1 MKVLKTLVAIALS
14 ATGLGSA
21 VTLGVVANN
30 DTNKVQQAEAAST
43 FTVGQTLFLN
53 PSSNWKQNNAR
64 FAAYFFGSNGDTWE
78 SMSTNDFSPLYQCN
92 VPSGSW
98 TNVIFCR
105 MNGSA
110 TANNWNNKWNQTGNL
125 NPGNG
130 DVFKI
135 PASGWDS
142 FSDSGNWSN
151 LNTTY
156 SWDIK
161 SSVETDGTW
170 TNTNSLTLSYKNDG
184 DGAQFYSTAVD
195 LKAGQQFKICRT
207 TDNKWFGS
215 NKFENGTNSAVQRGY
230 ISLGNN
236 DANVSV
242 LKDISMELYVKVHAG
257 TVWTQVSSEAEA
269 TAWAQTFLNDTNS
282 ICSNGGTSANHL
294 SALQAIWA
302 DLKSSFEGMTLGAKH
317 IIDAG
322 TANATV
328 TDAHDRYVH
337 IMSRYGGESGLE
349 AFEDGPALAT
359 RTMLQ
364 VINKNTTRS
373 IIILVASIIAL
384 SSVGTFFLLRRK
396 RKEQ

>member
-1 MKVLKTLVAIALS
+1 MKALKTLVAIALS
-14 ATGLGSA
+14 TAGLGTA

-30 DTNKVQQAEAAST
+30 NAVEQAEAAST
-43 FTVGQTLFLN
+43 FTAGQTLFLN
-53 PSSNWKQNNAR
+53 PSSNWKQSNAR
-64 FAAYFFGSNGDTWE
+64 FAAYFFGSNGNKWE

-110 TANNWNNKWNQTGNL
+110 TANNWDNKWNQTGNL

-130 DVFKI
+130 DVFTI

-142 FSDSGNWSN
+142 FSDNGNWSN
-151 LNTTY
+151 LNTIY
-156 SWDIK
+156 SWDVK
-161 SSVETDGTW
+161 SSAETDGTW

-207 TDNKWFGS
+207 TDSKWFGS

-230 ISLGNN
+230 ISLGNS
-236 DANVSV
+236 DANVTV
-242 LKDISMELYVKVHAG
+242 LKDITMELYVKIHSV

-269 TAWAQTFLNDTNS
+269 TAWAQTFLSDTNS

-294 SALQAIWA
+294 SALQNIWA
-302 DLKSSFEGMTLGAKH
+302 NLKSSFEGMTLGAKH
-317 IIDAG
+317 VIDAG

-328 TDAHDRYVH
+328 KDAHDRYIH

-349 AFEDGPALAT
+349 AFEDGPTYAAK
-359 RTMLQ
+359 TMLPI
-364 VINKNTTRS
+364 VSKNNIG
-373 IIILVASIIAL
+373 IIAIITGVIAL
-384 SSVGTFFLLRRK
+384 SATGAFFLLRKK